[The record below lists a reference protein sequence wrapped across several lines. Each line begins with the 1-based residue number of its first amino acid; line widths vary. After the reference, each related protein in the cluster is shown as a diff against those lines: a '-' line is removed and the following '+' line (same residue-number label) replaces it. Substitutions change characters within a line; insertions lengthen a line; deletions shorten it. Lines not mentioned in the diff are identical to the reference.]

1 MKNQAYYIEG
11 GVEIGEMNA
20 GSLASDAA
28 PLIVNC
34 AGLFDTKYDF
44 VTNNKSGRL
53 DYYLMY
59 ITDGE
64 LNFTLEGGERSVG
77 KGNAIIFPPHFH
89 YKYTYA
95 QSGKTLKY
103 FWVHFTGSH
112 VLSFLEGLKLM
123 PLSTPLDAGQ
133 DTHIALGFQSLFDS
147 SSKNGLFSRLEIACE
162 LEHILITLA
171 KAVHKDSA
179 PPNPLVRS
187 IEYIKSNF
195 TSDISADKLAEIE
208 SLSVSRYNALFTKH
222 MGMPPIRFVIKLRMA
237 NACELL
243 ENTDMSIRQIG
254 ILVGYNDPHF
264 FSKLFKKHVGS
275 SPLQYRQKNF

>member
-1 MKNQAYYIEG
+1 
-11 GVEIGEMNA
+11 
-20 GSLASDAA
+20 
-28 PLIVNC
+28 
-34 AGLFDTKYDF
+34 
-44 VTNNKSGRL
+44 
-53 DYYLMY
+53 MY
-59 ITDGE
+59 IIDGE
-64 LNFTLEGGERSVG
+64 LNFTLEDGERSMG
-77 KGNAIIFPPHFH
+77 KGNAIIFPPRFH
-89 YKYTYA
+89 YKYTYT

-133 DTHIALGFQSLFDS
+133 DSHIALGFQSLFDS
-147 SSKNGLFSRLEIACE
+147 SSRSGLFSRQEIACE

-187 IEYIKSNF
+187 LEYIRSNF
-195 TSDISADKLAEIE
+195 TSDISAETLARIE
-208 SLSVSRYNALFTKH
+208 SLSVSRYNALFIKY
-222 MGMPPIRFVIKLRMA
+222 MGMPPIRYVIKLRMA

-243 ENTDMSIRQIG
+243 ENTDMSVRQIG